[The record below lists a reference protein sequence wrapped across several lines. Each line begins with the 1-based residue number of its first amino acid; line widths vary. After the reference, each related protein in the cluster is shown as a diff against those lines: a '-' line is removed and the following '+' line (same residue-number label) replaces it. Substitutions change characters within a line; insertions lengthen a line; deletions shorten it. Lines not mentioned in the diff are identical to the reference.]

1 MKKLFTLIT
10 AMVMILSISTLS
22 YAATNDEYHFELK
35 YEGNVIENEAKN
47 AEVLLVGREGQ
58 LYTNVR
64 IKISGTG
71 PATPRVVAYD
81 ENGNQ
86 FDMAANEYWGPSS
99 GFPIQGTFTNRTPV
113 TIIYPQAGTYTTTLQ
128 LVDVANDNAVIASN
142 EFTINV
148 LSANTGEENNGS
160 ASEGLVPNENTVDEN
175 TVEELPQAGINLLQ
189 CAIYLLIISVVFFII
204 LKKRNK

>member
-1 MKKLFTLIT
+1 MKKIFTLIT
-10 AMVMILSISTLS
+10 ALIMVLSISTLS
-22 YAATNDEYHFELK
+22 YAVTNDQYHFELN
-35 YEGNVIENEAKN
+35 YQGEVIENEPKN
-47 AEVLLVGREGQ
+47 AKVLLVGVDGQ

-81 ENGNQ
+81 ENGNA
-86 FDMAANEYWGPSS
+86 FDMVANEYWGPSS
-99 GFPIQGTFTNRTPV
+99 GFPIQGTFTNETPV
-113 TIIYPQAGTYTTTLQ
+113 NIIYPQAGTYTTTLQ
-128 LVDVANDNAVIASN
+128 LVDVSNDNAVIASN

-148 LSANTGEENNGS
+148 LSANADDENNGFED
-160 ASEGLVPNENTVDEN
+160 EGLVPNENTVDGN

-189 CAIYLLIISVVFFII
+189 CAIYLLIISIVFFVI